1 MNSPRGEMIAVV
13 KFPFSRLPDENDRT
27 ICPCIFMMTTVLER
41 LQTTKLSGFFGRI
54 IIELTAKSLPRDLNV
69 DRHSVV
75 FSDQTLTLPS
85 EDALKTWWPS
95 GEKTASLTNDVCPR
109 NSFSIL
115 PDFKPC
121 KWIKWSN
128 EADKICELSRE
139 NCRHVTPLVWAFSN
153 LKQKSIESKWQWV
166 QRYFGFKPSKALS
179 RQDFPDFDLSVLG
192 ARG

>member
-13 KFPFSRLPDENDRT
+13 KLPPSRLPDENDRT
-27 ICPCIFMMTTVLER
+27 IWPCMFMMTTVLER
-41 LQTTKLSGFFGRI
+41 LQTTKLSGFLGRI
-54 IIELTAKSLPRDLNV
+54 MIELTAKSLPSDLNV

-109 NSFSIL
+109 NSFSIF
-115 PDFKPC
+115 PDFRPC

-139 NCRHVTPLVWAFSN
+139 NWRHVTPLVCAFSKRPEN
-153 LKQKSIESKWQWV
+153 ERKSFIVV
-166 QRYFGFKPSKALS
+166 QL
-179 RQDFPDFDLSVLG
+179 V
-192 ARG
+192 